1 MATVLSEN
9 APRPALFAL
18 SSFGYRA
25 GPPGRRWNPI
35 PMTNGHGQR
44 RRFGRAAFAA
54 MLTALVAA
62 AVVAARIAENS
73 LSDGSAV
80 SLGLLELRLT
90 YNTGVAFS
98 LGDALPAWVIVVV
111 TGGITLLVAGY
122 GWHTATTGPAVMAI
136 GLCTIAAG
144 AAANVLDRTVDGRV
158 RRSVVSHFNKATK
171 GRLVRS
177 LAEAGV
183 QPASVDEL
191 LAALRDLKYT
201 AEERPVAAGRSRQ
214 VDVIVREL

>member
-158 RRSVVSHFNKATK
+158 TDYFHTGWFPTFNLPDVYITIGAV
-171 GRLVRS
+171 L
-177 LAEAGV
+177 
-183 QPASVDEL
+183 L
-191 LAALRDLKYT
+191 LASTVLASANDRRDAVIDRDEPT
-201 AEERPVAAGRSRQ
+201 ARPG
-214 VDVIVREL
+214 E